1 LSQSRF
7 LFSILSQE
15 YSELSLILVKMYDIV
30 IVDNVEK
37 YRIFVFAKTFSR
49 KSASGFIVPSGRHQ
63 QAETALKQSC

>member
-1 LSQSRF
+1 
-7 LFSILSQE
+7 
-15 YSELSLILVKMYDIV
+15 VKIYDIV

-49 KSASGFIVPSGRHQ
+49 KSVSGFIVPSGRQQ